1 MQGRRAAASRPT
13 MREVAEAAGVSMMT
27 VSRVVN
33 GDARVAQPT
42 RARVQAVI
50 DALGYRRNDIARSLR
65 PGHSSA
71 LLGLIITNVANP
83 FYSVI
88 ALAVEQAA
96 RKRGFGL
103 IVGNTD
109 EDIDR
114 ERELVDELLIR
125 RVDGLLIVPAGG
137 DHSYLTVELAA
148 GVKVVFLGRPPGRVH
163 ADVVLV
169 DDYGGARDGGLHLIG
184 KGHRRIGFVGNQ
196 QGVYTAARRLRGFRA
211 ALKQSGLTLP
221 ESLVRSGSQDVV
233 AAQAAA
239 EELLRLPDPPTALFA
254 SNNRNSIGALRGIR
268 AVGRPVGLVGFD
280 DFELADM
287 IEDPF
292 TVVAYDA
299 EEMGRAATD
308 LLVDRIQGDRAPPRR
323 IVVPTRLVARGSS
336 GTAGP

>member
-1 MQGRRAAASRPT
+1 MQGRRAATSRPT
-13 MREVAEAAGVSMMT
+13 MRDVAEAAGVSMMT

-42 RARVQAVI
+42 KARVQAAI

-71 LLGLIITNVANP
+71 LLGLIITNIVNP

-109 EDIDR
+109 EDINR

-137 DHSYLTVELAA
+137 DHSYLTAELAR
-148 GVKVVFLGRPPGRVH
+148 GVNVVFLGRPPGRVR

-169 DDYGGARDGGLHLIG
+169 DDYGGARDGGLHLISQ
-184 KGHRRIGFVGNQ
+184 GHRRIGFVGNQ

-211 ALKQSGLTLP
+211 ALKQAGLSLP
-221 ESLVRSGSQDVV
+221 ESLARSGSQDV
-233 AAQAAA
+233 AAGQAAA

-254 SNNRNSIGALRGIR
+254 SNNRNSIGALRAIR

-287 IEDPF
+287 IEAPF
-292 TVVAYDA
+292 TVVAYDSD
-299 EEMGRAATD
+299 EMGRIATD